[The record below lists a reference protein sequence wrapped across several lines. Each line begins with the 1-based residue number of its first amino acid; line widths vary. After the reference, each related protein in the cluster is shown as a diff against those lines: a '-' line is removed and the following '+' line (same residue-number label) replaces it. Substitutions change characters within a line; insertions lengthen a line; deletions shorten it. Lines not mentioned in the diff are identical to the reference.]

1 MKKLKNL
8 LALMLVF
15 AVTMSF
21 TACGSSKTKTA
32 SNIFTGE
39 AEGKNGT
46 IKVEVTIEDSKIQ
59 NIDVVKNEESDF
71 TKDVFTQV
79 IDNVIEANSAD
90 IEAMS
95 GATMTSEA
103 ILAAVADAVSK
114 SGIELS
120 SKGDSSKGENTVE
133 DANTDVVIIGGGGAG
148 LTAAIE
154 ATENGSKV
162 ILVEKNSVVGGN
174 TNFATGGM
182 NAAGTKYQEKEGI
195 EDSAQ
200 LHYEDTIKGGKNINN
215 PELVKVLTENA
226 ADTVDWLAERGADL
240 SSVGRAGGASANR
253 MHRPTGGAAVGA
265 HLVEVLNKKAKE
277 VGVDIRLQTKA
288 VELISEDGKVT
299 GIKVEDAKGN
309 EYAIKAK
316 AVVIATGGFGA
327 NPELIVKFNPK
338 LEGFGTTNGAGAT
351 GDAIAL
357 VEPLDVELVDIDKI
371 QTHPTV
377 APSKSKM
384 ITEGVRGEGAIL
396 VNRDAK
402 RFIDEL
408 ETRDVVSAAEL
419 EQKGKTAF
427 EIFDQNV
434 RDNLSAIEKYA
445 KLGLLTEANTIAE
458 LAQAIGLD
466 PAELEKTVTT
476 YNSYVEAEEDKDF
489 KRDYMKTKLEKA
501 PFYAVEVGPA
511 VHHTMGGLK
520 INTQA
525 QVITKSGEV
534 IEGLFAAGEVT
545 GGVHGGNRLGGNAV
559 ADITVFG
566 RIAGKNASELAK

>member
-1 MKKLKNL
+1 MKSLKNL
-8 LALMLVF
+8 LVLMLVF

-46 IKVEVTIEDSKIQ
+46 IKVEVTIEDSEIQ
-59 NIDVVKNEESDF
+59 KIDVVKNEESDF
-71 TKDVFTQV
+71 TKDVFTEV
-79 IDNVIEANSAD
+79 IDNVITSNSAD

-95 GATMTSEA
+95 GATVTSEA

-114 SGIELS
+114 SGIEL
-120 SKGDSSKGENTVE
+120 KSKGESSGADVVE
-133 DANTDVVIIGGGGAG
+133 DADTDVVIIGAGGAG

-182 NAAGTKYQEKEGI
+182 NAAETKSQAEKGI
-195 EDSAQ
+195 EDSKKS
-200 LHYEDTIKGGKNINN
+200 HYEDTMKGGKNINN
-215 PELVKVLTENA
+215 PELVKVLTDNA
-226 ADTVDWLAERGADL
+226 GETVDWLIERGADL
-240 SSVGRAGGASANR
+240 SDVGRAGGASANR

-265 HLVEVLNKKAKE
+265 HLVDVLNKKAKE

-288 VELISEDGKVT
+288 VELISADSKVT

-309 EYAIKAK
+309 KYAINAK
-316 AVVIATGGFGA
+316 AVIIATGGFGA
-327 NPELIVKFNPK
+327 NPELIVKYNPK
-338 LEGFGTTNGAGAT
+338 LEGFGTTNSSGAT

-357 VEPLDVELVDIDKI
+357 VEPLDVELVDIDQI

-377 APSKSKM
+377 SPEKSKM

-419 EQKGKTAF
+419 EQEGKTAF

-458 LAQAIGLD
+458 LAEAIGVD
-466 PAELEKTVTT
+466 PAELENTVTT

-489 KRDYMKTKLEKA
+489 GRD
-501 PFYAVEVGPA
+501 
-511 VHHTMGGLK
+511 
-520 INTQA
+520 
-525 QVITKSGEV
+525 
-534 IEGLFAAGEVT
+534 
-545 GGVHGGNRLGGNAV
+545 
-559 ADITVFG
+559 
-566 RIAGKNASELAK
+566 